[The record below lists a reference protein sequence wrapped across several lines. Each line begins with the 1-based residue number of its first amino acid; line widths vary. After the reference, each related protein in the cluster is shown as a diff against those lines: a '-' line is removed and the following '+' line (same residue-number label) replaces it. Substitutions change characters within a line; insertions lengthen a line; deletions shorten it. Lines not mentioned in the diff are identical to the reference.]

1 MDTAAALV
9 IEGIQRT
16 VAEQTVEIFRIF
28 NFVAGEI
35 LTFPVLKKLVAV
47 HNLNPQPETFCSRI
61 AFQCIYIIPEEP
73 KKVNINSEKDDT
85 LQGKAEKTGGDII
98 EILLPH

>member
-1 MDTAAALV
+1 MLANNLFEFLYYRFVILLQMRLDTFLTAFNAARKIMDTAAAFV
-9 IEGIQRT
+9 TEGIQRT

-47 HNLNPQPETFCSRI
+47 HNLNP
-61 AFQCIYIIPEEP
+61 
-73 KKVNINSEKDDT
+73 
-85 LQGKAEKTGGDII
+85 
-98 EILLPH
+98 